1 MKKVTPE
8 ELKAMDLTQLKKLNK
23 ELETNLKAVANEL
36 LKRLQR

>member
-23 ELETNLKAVANEL
+23 ELEANLKAVANEMIQ
-36 LKRLQR
+36 RLQR